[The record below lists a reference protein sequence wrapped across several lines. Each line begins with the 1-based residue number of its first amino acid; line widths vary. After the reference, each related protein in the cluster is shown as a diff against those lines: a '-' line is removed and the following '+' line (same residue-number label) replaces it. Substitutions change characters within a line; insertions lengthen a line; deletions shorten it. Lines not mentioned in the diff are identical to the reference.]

1 MHKLI
6 NDLFSKSVP
15 CSTSMTQ
22 RQPPGAHHLLSPEA
36 HLEDAAHKSLSSKPL
51 PSSAL
56 DPLPTPPPPG
66 SLAPS
71 RFAPCLGYPP
81 PGCLRHQRAGRGG
94 EGVGEPLG
102 RGRSPGN
109 QHSRTGEPGRAG
121 EGIPAQRDPSLA
133 FGSGWQLA
141 LILGIEMAGPP
152 WESGPGHAEA
162 SSGTGA
168 PLFLNSCLHLWHRV

>member
-66 SLAPS
+66 CWAGEQATHCGGCLSSGLPSTGMSAPS
-71 RFAPCLGYPP
+71 AGLAR
-81 PGCLRHQRAGRGG
+81 GRGSRGASG
-94 EGVGEPLG
+94 EGEEPRQPALPDWGAREGG
-102 RGRSPGN
+102 RGDS
-109 QHSRTGEPGRAG
+109 S
-121 EGIPAQRDPSLA
+121 SK
-133 FGSGWQLA
+133 GS
-141 LILGIEMAGPP
+141 ILGIREWVAAGTN
-152 WESGPGHAEA
+152 PGYRNGRA
-162 SSGTGA
+162 SLGVRA
-168 PLFLNSCLHLWHRV
+168 RSC